1 MQAAQFVPGPI
12 QTGMD
17 GNPVLQRQAKRPVSI
32 QVEMDSGSKSA
43 LFKTKFSSGMSEGCF
58 CNKRM
63 VDQERSG

>member
-32 QVEMDSGSKSA
+32 QVKLILAQD
-43 LFKTKFSSGMSEGCF
+43 LPF
-58 CNKRM
+58 CKANIKWP
-63 VDQERSG
+63 V